1 MHRVMDNPLEIGI
14 GILGLGN
21 IGAGVA
27 DLILNGESH
36 FRDGA
41 RFTLKLRRVADLH
54 LDPSKVSGLDPA
66 ICTTDAMAVI
76 QDPNVQIIVELIGGT
91 GIARKFIHEAFRA
104 GKSVVTA
111 NKALLAEHGP
121 ELYAAAE
128 KHGVDLCFEAS
139 VGGGIPVIKAIRE
152 GLAANR
158 IDKVVGIL
166 NGTCNYILT
175 AMEREG
181 RPFEE
186 ILAEAQQKGYAEA
199 EPSLDVDG
207 IDTAHKVCVLGTIAF
222 GRHVPMSRLPT
233 SGIRHVSPVDIQH
246 ARELGYAIKLLG
258 VLKRTEHGMEARVQA
273 ALVPREHLL
282 ANIHGVFNGVVV
294 TGDRVGDTLYYGRG
308 AGRNPTASAVV
319 ADILDIARDIVCECV
334 GRMPPVPR
342 GSEEAPSVTHIED
355 IVAPF
360 YVRVHLLDQTGT
372 LAKLTGVFSRHNIGL
387 DAVIGKKQDPSGSIP
402 TVLLTQPTSLKVMRG
417 LIHALEN
424 SAIIRPGSAL
434 MLVVENLN

>member
-1 MHRVMDNPLEIGI
+1 MESIQEIGI

-41 RFTLKLRRVADLH
+41 QFTLRLRRVADLN
-54 LDPSKVSGLDPA
+54 LDPSKVPGLDPA
-66 ICTTDAMAVI
+66 ICTTDAMQVIHDPAV
-76 QDPNVQIIVELIGGT
+76 QVIVELIGGS
-91 GIARKFIHEAFRA
+91 GVARKFILEAFRA

-121 ELYAAAE
+121 ELYKSAE

-158 IDKVVGIL
+158 IEKVVGIL

-181 RPFEE
+181 RPFDD
-186 ILAEAQQKGYAEA
+186 ILREAQQKGYAEA

-207 IDTAHKVCVLGTIAF
+207 TDTAHKVCVLGTIAF
-222 GRHVPMSRLPT
+222 GRHVPMTRLPT
-233 SGIRHVSPVDIQH
+233 SGIRHVSPVDIQY

-258 VLKRTEHGMEARVQA
+258 VLKRGEHGVEARVQA

-282 ANIHGVFNGVVV
+282 ANIHGVFNGVLV

-319 ADILDIARDIVCECV
+319 ADLLDIARDIVSGCV

-342 GSEEAPSVTHIED
+342 GSEEAPTVTHID
-355 IVAPF
+355 DVVAPF
-360 YVRVHLLDQTGT
+360 YIRVHLLDQTGT
-372 LAKLTGVFSRHNIGL
+372 LAKLTSVFSRHNIGL
-387 DAVIGKKQDPSGSIP
+387 DAVVGKKQDPSGTIP
-402 TVLLTQPTSLKVMRG
+402 TVLMTQPTSVKVMRG
-417 LIHALEN
+417 AIQALEKT
-424 SAIIRPGSAL
+424 SIIMPGSAL
-434 MLVVENLN
+434 TLVVENLK